1 MAKKTKIALVVK
13 ILTRCLTVSVLLS
26 VYLGSLNLT
35 TAEAAGTGNKV
46 FCPLQKT
53 WVRKSPA
60 TALSQKQRDP
70 LKDICGPDERKTE
83 FLLQLSE
90 SLRLTRAR
98 PTSQEIIK
106 LFFAYFAEGKPALTR
121 FVSSQNVPGPQFFS
135 GSRQEKGVNNTRSDL
150 AQNTDKVFALAR
162 VRSVIALSETNF
174 VSHYPP
180 TLKNISRRIKPRAP
194 PFSV

>member
-1 MAKKTKIALVVK
+1 VAKKTKIALVVK

-26 VYLGSLNLT
+26 VYLGSLNLA
-35 TAEAAGTGNKV
+35 TAEAARTSDEV

-60 TALSQKQRDP
+60 TVLSQKQRDP
-70 LKDICGPDERKTE
+70 LKDICGRDERKTE

-106 LFFAYFAEGKPALTR
+106 LFFAYFTDGKPALTR
-121 FVSSQNVPGPQFFS
+121 FISSQNVPEPQYFS
-135 GSRQEKGVNNTRSDL
+135 GSIQEKGVNNTRSDL

-174 VSHYPP
+174 VSQYPP
-180 TLKNISRRIKPRAP
+180 KLKNISRCIKPRAP
-194 PFSV
+194 PSLV